1 MRQKLTARKQGPNEP
16 LDRYIED
23 LQPMFDNLELTEVWF
38 FTQGLQT
45 DTQKEVLMRQPRT
58 FREAENFARLTQ
70 TGQQSINPHA
80 TAIRCH
86 GVYND

>member
-38 FTQGLQT
+38 FTQGLHT
-45 DTQKEVLMRQPRT
+45 DTQNEVLMR
-58 FREAENFARLTQ
+58 
-70 TGQQSINPHA
+70 
-80 TAIRCH
+80 
-86 GVYND
+86 